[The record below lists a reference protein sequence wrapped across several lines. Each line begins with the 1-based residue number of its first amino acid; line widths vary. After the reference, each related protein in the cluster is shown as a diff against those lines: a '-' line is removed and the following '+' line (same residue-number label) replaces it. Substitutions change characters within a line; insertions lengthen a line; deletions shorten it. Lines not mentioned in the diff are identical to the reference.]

1 MEEKRKR
8 GCPRKDKAEPKNDVL
23 EFSSMLIEKPMG
35 RPGKDNKEHKTTKI
49 HVKVEDSDDGGLFK
63 DNIDE
68 EEVDEEERGVGSGM
82 SSSKKFGHLFVYGLV
97 SLSLKYHPQC

>member
-8 GCPRKDKAEPKNDVL
+8 GRPRKDKAEPKNDVL

-49 HVKVEDSDDGGLFK
+49 HVKVEDFDGGGLFK